1 MVFSLPIRRQNG
13 EWLAYEDVVKQLDED
28 VLEYDAAIGIGSS
41 FSESVAIELK
51 APAAHYAKVVSW
63 VYDLLWRSEFA
74 PERVRV
80 AAAKLAQSL
89 PEQKRD
95 GRMVAWSL
103 SRSMLYSNTHSSC
116 EANTILRQA
125 QRVPDI
131 VDALQDDPTQVIEH
145 LNTIRTSLLQPE
157 HVRISVAG
165 NIFDIPHP
173 VEPWR
178 ACLPPGSA
186 AQLCPCL
193 LYTSPSPRDRG

>member
-1 MVFSLPIRRQNG
+1 MIGTDSVPPELRAYLTLYLSMVFSLPIRRQNG

-95 GRMVAWSL
+95 GRMVAWLSL
-103 SRSMLYSNTHSSC
+103 IHISEPT
-116 EANTILRQA
+116 RQ
-125 QRVPDI
+125 
-131 VDALQDDPTQVIEH
+131 
-145 LNTIRTSLLQPE
+145 
-157 HVRISVAG
+157 VR
-165 NIFDIPHP
+165 
-173 VEPWR
+173 
-178 ACLPPGSA
+178 
-186 AQLCPCL
+186 
-193 LYTSPSPRDRG
+193 